1 MICFTIGGLSM
12 IGLPPTC
19 GFFSKWYLIS
29 GGIEAGQWKFVAALL
44 FSSLINAV
52 IFFKIF
58 ERAYFSKIK
67 GVKEESTIPDR
78 DTIPVGG
85 VKSVT
90 TSMLV
95 PLFIGSL
102 LVLIIGIMNQDLF
115 SWISNALKMIN
126 G

>member
-1 MICFTIGGLSM
+1 MGIRV
-12 IGLPPTC
+12 
-19 GFFSKWYLIS
+19 WIS
-29 GGIEAGQWKFVAALL
+29 SAG
-44 FSSLINAV
+44 
-52 IFFKIF
+52 
-58 ERAYFSKIK
+58 KIK
-67 GVKEESTIPDR
+67 GVEEELTIPDR